1 MKNIQSKKAFSMIE
15 LILVMV
21 VLGIVASMG
30 ATIIAQVYGNY
41 IMQKGTHDSS
51 TKVELVSSILYNYLS
66 QRIASTTVGRD
77 VDNATNILHVNDI
90 TNPDNFEV
98 LEWYGMAVESFG
110 ANEADNRPAWSGV
123 CDIESPLT
131 TGGSIDT
138 PGSNLALL
146 SEIASNLSDGGVDD
160 MALIFSSRTFS
171 GALAYNVACMG
182 YSNSNCIVGIKGVDS
197 ANSVL
202 LLDQNYTMRVHEQY
216 QLTQSAYAIV
226 PVEQADD
233 GSGRKLYRLDLRYN
247 YQPWNGESYTTAPSK
262 ALLDNVSVFRFSGAG
277 DTIRLKICVDERIGE
292 KEYISICKEKAVIR

>member
-41 IMQKGTHDSS
+41 IMQKGIHNSS
-51 TKVELVSSILYNYLS
+51 TKVELASSILYNYLS

-110 ANEADNRPAWSGV
+110 ANEADNRPGWSGV
-123 CDIESPLT
+123 CDIQSPLT
-131 TGGSIDT
+131 TGESIDT
-138 PGSNLALL
+138 PGSNLTLL

-171 GALAYNVACMG
+171 GTLPYNVACMG
-182 YSNSNCIVGIKGVDS
+182 YSNSNCIAGVKGVDS
-197 ANSVL
+197 ANGVL

-226 PVEQADD
+226 PTKVDD
-233 GSGRKLYRLDLRYN
+233 SSGRSLYRLDLRYN
-247 YQPWNGESYTTAPSK
+247 YQPWNGDSYTNAPSK
-262 ALLDNVSVFRFSGAG
+262 VLLDNVSVFRFSGAG
-277 DTIRLKICVDERIGE
+277 DTIRFKICVDERIGE